1 MLRQFFKKKN
11 TFRPSRFLST
21 KDHPEKVGVGDI
33 QRVVRYGN
41 DSTRIP
47 LGYLPST
54 SVPQETLRHL
64 RWMLQKDSLY
74 QDMFLVGPPSPHRR
88 WLAMQFCELT
98 KQEVEFVQ
106 LTRDTTE
113 SDLKQRREI
122 TQGNVLFVDQAP
134 VRAAKEGRCLILD
147 GVEKIERNVL
157 PTINNLLEN
166 REMHLDDG
174 NFMLSHTRYDE
185 LLANG
190 ENVEGLVRVHPDFRV
205 IALGLPVPPYP
216 GNSLDPPLRSRFQAR
231 VIMPPVSI
239 QKQKERAVQS
249 RNMESTCSF
258 QFLCLFHCHCH
269 VSPLF

>member
-11 TFRPSRFLST
+11 TFRPGVRLLST
-21 KDHPEKVGVGDI
+21 QDHPEKVGVGDI

-205 IALGLPVPPYP
+205 IALGSPVPPYP

-239 QKQKERAVQS
+239 YSKAKERAVQS
-249 RNMESTCSF
+249 RIYGKH
-258 QFLCLFHCHCH
+258 L
-269 VSPLF
+269 